1 MAFETEFDLVCDT
14 LQGAL
19 DEGPVLTVSEVN
31 ARVERRL
38 ESDPA
43 LRSIRVLGEISSWTV
58 RTDRNGNPYAFF
70 TLRDEMSQLSGVIWN
85 DALSQLPRHPEN
97 GETVRVRGSIDVYA
111 VRGVYQIQA
120 ERLVIENRAG
130 ALWQQYELTKRKLE
144 AEGLFATA
152 RKRPLPKYP
161 RRVGVITSLEGAVL
175 HDIVRIARERHA
187 GIPIVVFPASV
198 QGEGAPESL
207 VAALALAN
215 SDAVAQAVGVI
226 DVLILA
232 RGGGS
237 IEDLWAFNDESV
249 VRAVANSRIPVVSAV
264 GHEPD
269 TVLTDFAADDHA
281 PTPSAA
287 AQRVFP
293 NREELREQLRQ
304 LTERVERAMHRAV
317 AQRRDTLQ
325 RLDARV
331 PLARPESLLVRPRER
346 LAATHTRL
354 EQACARALDQRH
366 KMLLDYTARLAQCS
380 PEAQLAR
387 AREQLAHAQRA
398 IVQRAAERVA
408 MHRQRLTALAATLD
422 SVSPY
427 AVLQRGYAL
436 LRDPHTHAVLTRAA
450 QLSVN
455 QPIEIVLA
463 DGALRA
469 TITEVIHHAERTE

>member
-1 MAFETEFDLVCDT
+1 MAFEVEFDLVYDT

-19 DEGPVLTVSEVN
+19 EAGQVLTVSEVN
-31 ARVERRL
+31 ARVEQRL

-43 LRSIRVLGEISSWTV
+43 LQRILVRGEVSTWTV
-58 RTDRNGNPYAFF
+58 RTDRNGNAYAFF
-70 TLRDEMSQLSGVIWN
+70 TLRDETSQLSGVIWN
-85 DALSQLPRHPEN
+85 DVLSQLSRHPEK
-97 GETVRVRGSIDVYA
+97 GETVRVRGGIDVYPP
-111 VRGVYQIQA
+111 RGIYQLRA
-120 ERLVIENRAG
+120 EEVIIENGAG

-144 AEGLFATA
+144 AEGLFAA
-152 RKRPLPKYP
+152 ERKRPLPKYP

-198 QGEGAPESL
+198 QGEGAPASL
-207 VAALALAN
+207 VAALTLAN
-215 SDAVAQAVGVI
+215 SDAVERAVGVI

-237 IEDLWAFNDESV
+237 IEDLWAFNDEAV

-264 GHEPD
+264 GHETD
-269 TVLTDFAADDHA
+269 TVLTDFAADVRA
-281 PTPSAA
+281 STPSAA
-287 AQRVFP
+287 AQTVFP
-293 NREELREQLRQ
+293 DREELRERLRQ
-304 LTERVERAMHRAV
+304 LGERLERLTRFERV
-317 AQRRDTLQ
+317 RD
-325 RLDARV
+325 
-331 PLARPESLLVRPRER
+331 R
-346 LAATHTRL
+346 LAAVQMRL

-366 KMLLDYTARLAQCS
+366 KTLLGYATRLAQCS

-387 AREQLAHAQRA
+387 AREQLARAERA
-398 IVQRAAERVA
+398 IVQRVAERLA
-408 MHRQRLTALAATLD
+408 AHRQRLTALAATLD

-450 QLSVN
+450 QFSAN

-469 TITEVIHHAERTE
+469 TITEVMHHDERTE

>member
-1 MAFETEFDLVCDT
+1 
-14 LQGAL
+14 
-19 DEGPVLTVSEVN
+19 
-31 ARVERRL
+31 
-38 ESDPA
+38 
-43 LRSIRVLGEISSWTV
+43 
-58 RTDRNGNPYAFF
+58 
-70 TLRDEMSQLSGVIWN
+70 
-85 DALSQLPRHPEN
+85 
-97 GETVRVRGSIDVYA
+97 
-111 VRGVYQIQA
+111 
-120 ERLVIENRAG
+120 
-130 ALWQQYELTKRKLE
+130 
-144 AEGLFATA
+144 
-152 RKRPLPKYP
+152 
-161 RRVGVITSLEGAVL
+161 
-175 HDIVRIARERHA
+175 
-187 GIPIVVFPASV
+187 
-198 QGEGAPESL
+198 
-207 VAALALAN
+207 
-215 SDAVAQAVGVI
+215 
-226 DVLILA
+226 
-232 RGGGS
+232 
-237 IEDLWAFNDESV
+237 
-249 VRAVANSRIPVVSAV
+249 
-264 GHEPD
+264 
-269 TVLTDFAADDHA
+269 VLTDSDKDNHA
-281 PTPSAA
+281 PPPSAA
-287 AQRVFP
+287 ARRVFP
-293 NREELREQLRQ
+293 SCEELRAQLRQ

-380 PEAQLAR
+380 PESQLAR
-387 AREQLAHAQRA
+387 AREQLARVERI
-398 IVQRAAERVA
+398 IVQRVAERVA

>member
-1 MAFETEFDLVCDT
+1 VAFEMEFDLVYDT

-19 DEGPVLTVSEVN
+19 EAGQVLTVSEVN
-31 ARVERRL
+31 ARVEQRL

-43 LRSIRVLGEISSWTV
+43 LQYIWVRGEVSSWSV
-58 RTDRNGNPYAFF
+58 YENRHAFF
-70 TLRDEMSQLSGVIWN
+70 TLRDEACQLSGVMWGY
-85 DALSQLPRHPEN
+85 ALSQLRVHPQV
-97 GETVRVRGSIDVYA
+97 GETVCVFGSIRVYA
-111 VRGVYQIQA
+111 ARGVYQIQA
-120 ERLVIENRAG
+120 EFLIVENRAG
-130 ALWQQYELTKRKLE
+130 ILWQQYELTKRKLE
-144 AEGLFATA
+144 AEGLFAA
-152 RKRPLPKYP
+152 ERKRPLPKYP

-198 QGEGAPESL
+198 QGEGAPASL
-207 VAALALAN
+207 VAALMLAN
-215 SDAVAQAVGVI
+215 SDAVERAVGVI

-237 IEDLWAFNDESV
+237 IEDLWAFNDEAV

-264 GHEPD
+264 GHETD
-269 TVLTDFAADDHA
+269 TVLTDFAADVRA
-281 PTPSAA
+281 STPSAA
-287 AQRVFP
+287 AQAVFP
-293 NREELREQLRQ
+293 SRTELREQLRRLGERLER
-304 LTERVERAMHRAV
+304 LTRFERV
-317 AQRRDTLQ
+317 RD
-325 RLDARV
+325 
-331 PLARPESLLVRPRER
+331 R
-346 LAATHTRL
+346 LAAVQMRL

-366 KMLLDYTARLAQCS
+366 KTLLGYATRLAQCS

-387 AREQLAHAQRA
+387 AREQLARAERA
-398 IVQRAAERVA
+398 IVQRVAERLA
-408 MHRQRLTALAATLD
+408 AHRQRLTALAATLD

-450 QLSVN
+450 QFSAN

-469 TITEVIHHAERTE
+469 TITEVMHHDERTE

>member
-1 MAFETEFDLVCDT
+1 VAFETE
-14 LQGAL
+14 L
-19 DEGPVLTVSEVN
+19 DIAYDSLKSAAESKQVLTVSEVN
-31 ARVERRL
+31 ARAKKRL

-43 LRSIRVLGEISSWTV
+43 LRRIWVRGEVSTWTV
-58 RTDRNGNPYAFF
+58 RTKRNGNPYAFF
-70 TLRDEMSQLSGVIWN
+70 TLCDETSQLSGVIWN
-85 DALSQLPRHPEN
+85 GALSRLSRHPKK
-97 GETVRVRGSIDVYA
+97 GETVRVLGSIGVYA

-120 ERLVIENRAG
+120 EELIIENGAG
-130 ALWQQYELTKRKLE
+130 ALWQQYEQTKRKLE
-144 AEGLFATA
+144 AEGLFAA
-152 RKRPLPKYP
+152 ERKRPLPKYP

-198 QGEGAPESL
+198 QGEGAPASL
-207 VAALALAN
+207 IAALALAN
-215 SDAVAQAVGVI
+215 SSAVAQQVGAL

-269 TVLTDFAADDHA
+269 TVLTDFAADA
-281 PTPSAA
+281 CALTPSAA
-287 AQRVFP
+287 AQTVFP
-293 NREELREQLRQ
+293 DREELRERLRQ
-304 LTERVERAMHRAV
+304 LVERSERATRLERV
-317 AQRRDTLQ
+317 RD
-325 RLDARV
+325 
-331 PLARPESLLVRPRER
+331 R
-346 LAATHTRL
+346 LAAVQMRL

-366 KMLLDYTARLAQCS
+366 KTLLGYATRLAQCS

-387 AREQLAHAQRA
+387 AREQLARAERA
-398 IVQRAAERVA
+398 IVQRVAERLA
-408 MHRQRLTALAATLD
+408 AHRQRLTALAATLD

-450 QLSVN
+450 QLSAH
-455 QPIEIVLA
+455 QPIEIVLV
-463 DGALRA
+463 DGTLRA
-469 TITEVIHHAERTE
+469 TITEVMHHDERTE